1 MNFETIFRECW
12 PFVAALAVTILSLT
26 WKRLKNSC
34 RSRWRFLSIVGAWLF
49 AGVGG
54 YYIFR
59 LSSKLHILW
68 LHHIV
73 RFVHQNKLHEP
84 IVYVGMIL
92 TVLGFVVCLCSP
104 SAETKEKRKAVAME
118 KQQKAKEATNV
129 LD

>member
-1 MNFETIFRECW
+1 MNFEEIFRMFW

-34 RSRWRFLSIVGAWLF
+34 RSRWRFLSIAGAWMF
-49 AGVGG
+49 AGFWPAFIHWLQ
-54 YYIFR
+54 YITAF
-59 LSSKLHILW
+59 LGMNNL
-68 LHHIV
+68 
-73 RFVHQNKLHEP
+73 FEP
-84 IVYVGMIL
+84 IVFIGMIL
-92 TVLGFVVCLCSP
+92 TVLGFVICLCSP